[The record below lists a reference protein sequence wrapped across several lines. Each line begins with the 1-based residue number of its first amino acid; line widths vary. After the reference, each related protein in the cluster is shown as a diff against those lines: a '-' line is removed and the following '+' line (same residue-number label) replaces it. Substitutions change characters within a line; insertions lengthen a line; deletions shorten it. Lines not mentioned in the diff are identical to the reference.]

1 VSNFRDLLAYQHA
14 VALADDLR
22 AAVATWSSLD
32 QWTLGVQLMRAAD
45 WIGANIAEAFGRR
58 SPADQGRF
66 LLIARGSANETQHWV
81 ERAHA
86 RGLITDDGYRAR
98 AARVGQLLNGLHR
111 AHRAKAR
118 TTNNEQRT
126 T

>member
-1 VSNFRDLLAYQHA
+1 MANFRDLLAYQHA

-22 AAVATWSSLD
+22 AAIAGWSSLD
-32 QWTLGVQLMRAAD
+32 QWSIGIQLIRAAD
-45 WIGANIAEAFGRR
+45 SIGANIAEAFGRH
-58 SPADQGRF
+58 SPADQRRF

-86 RGLITDDGYRAR
+86 RGLITDDEFRGR

-111 AHRAKAR
+111 AHRASAR
-118 TTNNEQRT
+118 TTNNEQRAT
-126 T
+126 